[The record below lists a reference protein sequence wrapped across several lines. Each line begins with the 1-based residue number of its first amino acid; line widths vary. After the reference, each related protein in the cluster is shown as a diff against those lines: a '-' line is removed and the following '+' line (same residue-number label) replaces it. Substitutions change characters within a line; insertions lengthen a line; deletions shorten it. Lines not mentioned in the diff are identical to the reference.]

1 MAASPPLALLTLT
14 LSLALAL
21 ASAGLVLDDGYTV
34 TTAADLNHPVSAAPH
49 PYALLPRPRAGD
61 LVLLDSAA
69 SALYTLALP
78 LSGGAAARSL
88 AGGGGG
94 PAGFADGEPRDA
106 AFDRPRSL
114 AVDHADNV
122 YVADRINGAVRKI
135 APSGFT
141 TTIAGGRSKGPGRK
155 DGPAQNATFSPDFE
169 LVYVP
174 KMCAL
179 LITDRGNRLI
189 RQINLKREDCARE
202 TQPGL
207 GTTSVSIIAVLC
219 ALLGSVIGFSVR
231 HFYPAHEVSINRFFR
246 RMQMQYK
253 TIQRTA
259 ALISFS
265 DIRSVVANSTFHA
278 LLLKL
283 VRVCVG
289 YLSVV
294 FPSFRLEKRAPVK
307 TCPSLLDL
315 DYPVITSTGPDNK
328 ADEST
333 ELVGNFIGF
342 DGDTSSEEDNVPAS
356 DGKEPAGELVALLD
370 GPELSNKIDDMIEA
384 NLSGFSGQENN
395 HCSAVK
401 CSGISRRRLRG
412 ESNVL

>member
-1 MAASPPLALLTLT
+1 
-14 LSLALAL
+14 
-21 ASAGLVLDDGYTV
+21 
-34 TTAADLNHPVSAAPH
+34 
-49 PYALLPRPRAGD
+49 
-61 LVLLDSAA
+61 
-69 SALYTLALP
+69 
-78 LSGGAAARSL
+78 
-88 AGGGGG
+88 
-94 PAGFADGEPRDA
+94 
-106 AFDRPRSL
+106 
-114 AVDHADNV
+114 
-122 YVADRINGAVRKI
+122 
-135 APSGFT
+135 
-141 TTIAGGRSKGPGRK
+141 
-155 DGPAQNATFSPDFE
+155 
-169 LVYVP
+169 
-174 KMCAL
+174 
-179 LITDRGNRLI
+179 
-189 RQINLKREDCARE
+189 
-202 TQPGL
+202 
-207 GTTSVSIIAVLC
+207 
-219 ALLGSVIGFSVR
+219 
-231 HFYPAHEVSINRFFR
+231 
-246 RMQMQYK
+246 MQMQYK

-289 YLSVV
+289 YLSAV
-294 FPSFRLEKRAPVK
+294 FPSVRLEKRAPVK

-401 CSGISRRRLRG
+401 CSGISRRFHG